1 VSEVHGQGL
10 ERFLNGVAGVEVA
23 KGANLPKE
31 NGTGFVVSVDGGT
44 ISVLTA
50 RHLFYAGRDRF
61 TQDISVSFFVDKLRA
76 YPAVLATDSPKL
88 DLAVLTVANVPQAV
102 RQQFPTFSVRPD
114 SNPLSIGD
122 TLHVFGGKSQ
132 SWQVSTDTISDIGDG
147 DSTDGFRFDG
157 NGIRGGFSGAPV
169 LGANGLLTGVHLG
182 ATDDEGTYGRAVRM
196 SRAYDVLS
204 RRLGVTMNKVDFG
217 QAMGG
222 NNRASPP
229 TQQPAIRSPG
239 RTTAQGSDPNA
250 GAVSAAISQPG
261 AMERYDT
268 RLGLRADLKIQNA
281 SDTLRW
287 YQSAKAIGVNPT
299 AFNQIAG
306 HESPKLLAKI
316 TAVNGRSIRAN
327 EMQLRYLTPVLYF
340 DIDLS
345 GGPLDFEPRAGMYVV
360 FRGTPTNC
368 SAVNAGSGVECRLSV
383 VPGHFLEIEPTF

>member
-76 YPAVLATDSPKL
+76 YPAVLA
-88 DLAVLTVANVPQAV
+88 
-102 RQQFPTFSVRPD
+102 FSVRPD